1 MILYLDKFHN
11 EHFSWY
17 KRGHS
22 KWPDPYKRYEGH
34 YLLEHGVKLTN
45 LAVVEFSTKDWI
57 VAKTIA
63 ESIEHSMNQTWPCK
77 NDPGMRIEEHLQ
89 VPEFD
94 GMLDGSTEFIYLK
107 DGQSEKDI
115 IEHFETSTQ
124 DIWKIIDRLRQQSNW
139 RTNES
144 KK

>member
-22 KWPDPYKRYEGH
+22 KWPDPYKRYEGY

-45 LAVVEFSTKDWI
+45 LAVSKFSTKDWI

-63 ESIEHSMNQTWPCK
+63 QSIEHSMNQTWPCK
-77 NDPGMRIEEHLQ
+77 NDPNMRIEEHLQ
-89 VPEFD
+89 VPQFD

-107 DGQSEKDI
+107 DGQIEQDI
-115 IEHFETSTQ
+115 IDHFETSTK
-124 DIWKIIDRLRQQSNW
+124 DIWKIINDLKQQSNW
-139 RTNES
+139 RS
-144 KK
+144 